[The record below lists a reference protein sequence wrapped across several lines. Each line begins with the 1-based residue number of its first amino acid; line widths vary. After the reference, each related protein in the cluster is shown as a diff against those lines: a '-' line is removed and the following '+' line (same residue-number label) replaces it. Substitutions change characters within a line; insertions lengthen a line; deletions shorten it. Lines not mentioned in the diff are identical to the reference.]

1 MKKYIK
7 QALLPLF
14 LSLVLS
20 IILVIVFSLMGGN
33 SLSSATQIGFGGII
47 AGAGAGAVT
56 SGSAAVLVGAGL
68 TAYLLGI
75 RHAFDADHI
84 AAIDNTVRRISLE
97 KRDSSLVGLFF
108 SLGQSTVVLVA
119 GIAMAL
125 GFSFVA
131 ELLNDDSS
139 VLKSTGAIIGGL
151 TAGSFLVLIAIINIL
166 FLIKLFKNKADNGK
180 SPVGILSTIFSP
192 ILKNVDRSW
201 KMYPLGLLFG
211 LGFDTAT
218 SIALLALAGGA
229 VVSTG
234 QSLAVL
240 ALPIIFMAG
249 MALGD
254 TIDSILM
261 SKAYNYATDIKKRR
275 AYTLFITILSIFAA
289 LIVGLPIS
297 LNSLG
302 SLTRLDIPLFN
313 VTGIEYENLGVV
325 LAVGFI
331 STWLIVLTYHSIKNK
346 RSAES
351 NRLLE
356 DSK

>member
-1 MKKYIK
+1 
-7 QALLPLF
+7 
-14 LSLVLS
+14 
-20 IILVIVFSLMGGN
+20 
-33 SLSSATQIGFGGII
+33 
-47 AGAGAGAVT
+47 
-56 SGSAAVLVGAGL
+56 
-68 TAYLLGI
+68 
-75 RHAFDADHI
+75 
-84 AAIDNTVRRISLE
+84 
-97 KRDSSLVGLFF
+97 
-108 SLGQSTVVLVA
+108 
-119 GIAMAL
+119 MAL